1 MTWAL
6 AEAGIAFEKKNPLT
20 ALMIDAATGTF
31 REDILEEK
39 ILSGIVEIKVPVAR
53 TEEII
58 RLVHEVEKEIDS
70 VVVLGVGA
78 RCDEDG
84 EENAVAPILH
94 RLGYKPERAKTNI
107 GLGRVTNS
115 QHQERTGQP
124 AHIND

>member
-6 AEAGIAFEKKNPLT
+6 ARAGVAFEKKNPLT
-20 ALMIDAATGTF
+20 TLMTDVPTGTF

-39 ILSGIVEIKVPVAR
+39 ILSGIVEIKVPVSR

-58 RLVHEVEKEIDS
+58 RLVHEVAKEIDR
-70 VVVLGVGA
+70 VVVLGVGT

-84 EENAVAPILH
+84 EENVMAPILD
-94 RLGYKPERAKTNI
+94 RLGYKLERAKTNI

-115 QHQERTGQP
+115 QCRERTSQP
-124 AHIND
+124 AHIYD